1 MNIEKSISLYT
12 RACALMPGGV
22 SSPVRAFKSVGG
34 NPLFIKKGAGA
45 HIFDEDGNEYIDYCM
60 SWGPLVLGHADAD
73 VLSAVM
79 ETARDGTSFGTPSRY
94 EVELAEMVVERF
106 PSIEK
111 VRFVSSGTEA
121 VMSAVRLARGYTGR
135 DKILKCDGCYHG
147 HADHLLVAAG
157 SGLATFGTPDS
168 AGVTAANARDTVVV
182 PYNDLN
188 RLEDALKAHK
198 GSVAAVIMEPVPC
211 NYGLIPPSESYEY
224 AVGGDEAA
232 GAIGYVDRT
241 RKNYLHAVRVLCD
254 TYDALLIFDEVITG
268 FRLARGGAQEYFGVR
283 ADITTLG
290 KIIGGGLPV
299 GAYGASKEI
308 MAKVAPDGPVY
319 QAGTL
324 SGNPLAMRAGIATLS
339 KLEKIDAYTL
349 LDKKAET
356 FRALLAPLAKKYAGK
371 ILMLQMGSIFALYFT
386 SQRAITTVDQVRA
399 CAMKAFGRFHGE
411 MLARGVYL
419 SPSGYEVGFLS
430 TAHTDEDLARTSRA
444 MEEAL
449 GVVCH

>member
-1 MNIEKSISLYT
+1 MEKSVSLYK
-12 RACALMPGGV
+12 RACELMPGGV

-34 NPLFIKKGAGA
+34 NPLFMKKGAGA
-45 HIFDEDGNEYIDYCM
+45 HVFDEDGNDYIDYCM
-60 SWGPLVLGHADAD
+60 SWGPLILGHADGD
-73 VLSAVM
+73 VVAAVVD
-79 ETARDGTSFGTPSRY
+79 AAHSGTSFGTPNRH
-94 EVELAEMVVERF
+94 EVELAEMVVARF
-106 PSIEK
+106 SSIEK

-135 DKILKCDGCYHG
+135 DKIIKCDGCYHG
-147 HADHLLVAAG
+147 HADHLLVAGG

-168 AGVTAANARDTVVV
+168 AGVTADNARDTVVV
-182 PYNDLN
+182 PYNDLD
-188 RLEDALKAHK
+188 RLEDALKKHA

-211 NYGLIPPSESYEY
+211 NYGLIPPYESHEY
-224 AVGGDEAA
+224 AVRDDRAA
-232 GAIGYVDRT
+232 GAIGRVDRK
-241 RKNYLHAVRVLCD
+241 RKNYLHAVRALCD
-254 TYDALLIFDEVITG
+254 TYSALLIFDEVITG
-268 FRLARGGAQEYFGVR
+268 FRLARGGAQEYFDVR

-324 SGNPLAMRAGIATLS
+324 SGNPLAMRAGIATLAR
-339 KLEKIDAYTL
+339 LEKIDAYRL

-356 FRALLAPLAKKYAGK
+356 FRALLSPLAEKYAGK
-371 ILMLQMGSIFALYFT
+371 LLALQMGSIFALYFT
-386 SQRAITTVDQVRA
+386 DRRSITTVDQVRA
-399 CAMKAFGRFHGE
+399 CDMKAFGRFHGE

-430 TAHTDEDLARTSRA
+430 TAHSDEDLARTAMA

-449 GVVCH
+449 GVVLR